1 MLDQESQESG
11 ELCEQLVNAAPR
23 TITFEVFDGVTDP
36 YFESGDQG
44 LDNFYHL
51 SLVEQSRLN
60 FMKGYVL
67 KTNVGETVG
76 YATLTASA
84 VHRDLFEDSFE
95 YLNVPV
101 FLIGRLAVDKTYQ
114 ARGLGS
120 LLVGHLM
127 TIAEQAR
134 GVVGSK
140 GVFVD
145 ALPQAVAFY
154 EKLGFR
160 QLKLR
165 KKKNTI
171 PMFIAFPE
179 QDE

>member
-11 ELCEQLVNAAPR
+11 ELCEQLVKDAPC
-23 TITFEVFDGVTDP
+23 TVMFKAFDGVVDP
-36 YFESGDQG
+36 CFSSGDQG
-44 LDNFYHL
+44 SDDFYHQHL
-51 SLVEQSRLN
+51 AEQSKLN
-60 FMKGYVL
+60 FLKGYVL
-67 KTNVGETVG
+67 KTDDGETVG
-76 YATLTASA
+76 YATFTAAA
-84 VHRDLFEDSFE
+84 VRKELFEENFG

-101 FLIGRLAVDKTYQ
+101 FLIGRLAVDESYQ
-114 ARGLGS
+114 AKGLGS
-120 LLVGHLM
+120 LLVGHMM

-134 GVVGSK
+134 RVVGSK

-179 QDE
+179 KEE